1 MGSGSTHAQNTTCN
15 ARQTPLPATREVAP
29 TRTNPDVL
37 LTRGLSQH
45 THTYA
50 PPEDAPMG
58 SRSTHAQNPTSN
70 AEHTHAAAPMPALHE
85 GFRACVPQRS
95 LSKPALHEGLRPSK
109 HCTKD
114 FVRDPSCVCDSV
126 ARTVSCVC
134 ASALPMPALHEGIRA
149 CVCSAGPLAA
159 WHEGFPV
166 CVCSALAM

>member
-1 MGSGSTHAQNTTCN
+1 
-15 ARQTPLPATREVAP
+15 
-29 TRTNPDVL
+29 
-37 LTRGLSQH
+37 
-45 THTYA
+45 
-50 PPEDAPMG
+50 MG

-134 ASALPMPALHEGIRA
+134 ATTLPTPASHEGFRA
-149 CVCSAGPLAA
+149 RVCSAGPITHVAHA
-159 WHEGFPV
+159 
-166 CVCSALAM
+166 CVAMFHASALHVGFRAWVWRRPMGQFCAAFSVTPDVHCVVWGDRCMLLGSATSSKWSS